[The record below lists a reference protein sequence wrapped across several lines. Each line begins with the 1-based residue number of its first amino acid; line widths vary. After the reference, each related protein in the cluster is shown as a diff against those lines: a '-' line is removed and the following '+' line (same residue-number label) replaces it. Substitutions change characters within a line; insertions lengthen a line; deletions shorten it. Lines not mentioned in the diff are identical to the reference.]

1 MSPPLNPEQD
11 THITALRADLDALRA
26 RVAALEAVVPTIV
39 AASGAPALPTAAV
52 PAPDPLDAYLTL
64 THPFPTTDA
73 PALLKEWVGSTA
85 YRIAFDSRRDGMHH
99 PTFLGRVLNRP
110 NLMFLVTTHARD
122 VFGLFSRAPVR
133 TVDVPSEDTGFF
145 LFSLYSH
152 GRVPE
157 PRRWFRKPG
166 DPRRAVAVTLRVAS
180 SDVWFEAGAYSVVR
194 VATGRERSFC
204 CALSACYDQLGD
216 TALTGSTYP
225 DGFSVSRLVVL
236 AFD

>member
-1 MSPPLNPEQD
+1 MAPPLNPEAD

-26 RVAALEAVVPTIV
+26 RVAALEAAVPTV
-39 AASGAPALPTAAV
+39 AAARGDPAQF
-52 PAPDPLDAYLTL
+52 APDPVDAYLTL

-85 YRIAFDSRRDGMHH
+85 YRIAFDSRSDGMHH

-110 NLMFLVTTHARD
+110 NLMFIVTTHARD
-122 VFGLFSRAPVR
+122 VFGVFARAPVR
-133 TVDVPSEDTGFF
+133 TVDVPSEDNGLF

-194 VATGRERSFC
+194 VSTGRERSFC

-225 DGFSVSRLVVL
+225 DGFSVARLVVL